1 MDSPRLQ
8 PCRRPPRARK
18 SERSFNQWLSTGR
31 QLMNGVAG
39 TRPGQHHSMSSE
51 RPTLFKLESVGRWL
65 GERLEWLFDEEDSWH
80 EPWQRDKTI
89 MAHHSNTEKRPLKA
103 ISRRRASESQPR
115 SSVNAGVAHSA
126 ITGSVSDQPEN
137 ASSCPE
143 YWPSSDKGIFWAG
156 PEQQYRRQQPLESQ
170 RLLPRSSRRRA

>member
-1 MDSPRLQ
+1 
-8 PCRRPPRARK
+8 
-18 SERSFNQWLSTGR
+18 
-31 QLMNGVAG
+31 MNGVAG